1 MKKILLL
8 LLSVLL
14 LSGCAANNNELASQT
29 TFILDTVAKITI
41 YDTENKTSSDEK
53 NELINKCFSLCQD
66 YEKMLSTTIEG
77 SDIWKINHS
86 NGKPTVVS
94 GETADLIRLAIK
106 YSKLSDG
113 RFDITIEPVSSLWD
127 FKSDSPTPP
136 DGSAISKAVNHVGYK
151 NIHIDKN
158 TVTLS
163 DSKASIDL
171 GGIAK
176 GYIGDKAKEFLEQ
189 NGVTKSIIDFGGN
202 ILVIDNDK
210 DNDKNEPFK
219 IGIQKPFS
227 KSGELIGV
235 LKTTD
240 DSIVTSG
247 TYERYFKYNGKLYHH
262 LLDTSTG
269 WPVDNG
275 LSAVT
280 IIAPNSADA
289 DALSTAAFC
298 LGKDKGMKLIESIPD
313 TEAVFITNDGK
324 LTYTDGIKNIGEFK

>member
-1 MKKILLL
+1 MKKIFLL

-14 LSGCAANNNELASQT
+14 LTGCSAQKDAPISQT
-29 TFILDTVAKITI
+29 SFVLDTVAEITI
-41 YDTENKTSSDEK
+41 YETADQTSSDEK
-53 NELINKCFSLCQD
+53 NNLINECFTLCQN
-66 YEKMLSTTIEG
+66 YEKMLSTTIDG
-77 SDIWKINHS
+77 SDIWKIN
-86 NGKPTVVS
+86 NAKGKPTEVS
-94 GETADLIRLAIK
+94 PETAGLIRLAIK
-106 YSKLSDG
+106 YSKLSEG
-113 RFDITIEPVSSLWD
+113 RFDITIDPVSSLWD
-127 FKSDSPTPP
+127 FKSDSPVPP
-136 DGSAISKAVNHVGYK
+136 SDSVIREAVTHVGYK
-151 NIHIDKN
+151 NIKIDKN

-189 NGVTKSIIDFGGN
+189 KGVTKAIVNLGGN
-202 ILVIDNDK
+202 ILVINNNQND
-210 DNDKNEPFK
+210 PFK

-227 KSGELIGV
+227 KDGELIGV

-240 DSIVTSG
+240 DSVVTSG

-269 WPVDNG
+269 WPVNNG

-289 DALSTAAFC
+289 DALSTATFC
-298 LGKDKGMKLIESIPD
+298 LGQEKGMKLIESIPN
-313 TEAVFITNDGK
+313 TEAVFISTDGK
-324 LTYTDGIKNIGEFK
+324 ITYTDGIKNIGEFK